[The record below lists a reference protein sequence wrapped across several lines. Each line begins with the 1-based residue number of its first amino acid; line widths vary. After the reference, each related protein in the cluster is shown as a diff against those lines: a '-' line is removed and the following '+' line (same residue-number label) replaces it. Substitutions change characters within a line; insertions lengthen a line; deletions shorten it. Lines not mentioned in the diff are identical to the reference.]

1 MPESTPEQPGGN
13 TQHQPGSE
21 GVSAFDP
28 PAVPTSTVP
37 TDRKMVHPSVEIQA
51 EVRAHPERMPAA
63 APPPPPPLGPTV
75 PDVFMNPQPDTA
87 TTEPP
92 SAQPVEPLAATVAT
106 VARPSGRWQ
115 AFWFAISALTL
126 WMATAATS
134 LVTRQ
139 GTLRKMLIGV
149 TGQADTELFGTQVDV
164 FIAQAGLALMLVA
177 IPVFIVST
185 ILVDRYKT
193 VHPDFDTTGM
203 KKIAYFFMVLAV
215 LSIVGSLSTEIYL
228 LVSNNMYK
236 ENALTIAAP
245 IAEVF
250 FAGAYIFWLYTTV
263 AEDRKS

>member
-1 MPESTPEQPGGN
+1 MPESTPEQSGGN

-21 GVSAFDP
+21 GVGTFDS
-28 PAVPTSTVP
+28 PAAPTSTVP
-37 TDRKMVHPSVEIQA
+37 TDRKMVHPSEEIQA

-63 APPPPPPLGPTV
+63 APPAPRPLEPAV
-75 PDVFMNPQPDTA
+75 PDVFKNPPADMVTPEVSSTVPA
-87 TTEPP
+87 D
-92 SAQPVEPLAATVAT
+92 PVVAP
-106 VARPSGRWQ
+106 VAIASRPSGRWQ

-185 ILVDRYKT
+185 ILVDRYKNA
-193 VHPDFDTTGM
+193 HPDFDTTGM

-263 AEDRKS
+263 SEDRKS